1 MAKYTDPRPE
11 HQQITALLRAQIMDG
26 SRSGQLPVT
35 KDLTE
40 DFGVANSTITK
51 VLDALRAEGLIHT
64 TRGRL
69 GGAYAA
75 DWSAHVIDASVYVEP
90 GGRVTYDG
98 LMVDE
103 VDTPGDVARL
113 LATDRAILRH
123 RVMLL
128 DGEPVEVADS
138 YVDVELATRI
148 GLDRRKKLRGG
159 MAAVLAE
166 AGLPQRRF
174 IDIVSARQ
182 PTTAELEAL
191 RLPASVPVLRILR
204 TVLTDGDRIVGVD
217 VIVKGAHLYQERYV
231 RDVE

>member
-35 KDLTE
+35 KELTE
-40 DFGVANSTITK
+40 EFGVAPSTITK
-51 VLDALRAEGLIHT
+51 VLDALRTEGLIHT

-90 GGRVTYDG
+90 SDRVSYDG
-98 LMVDE
+98 LTVDE
-103 VDTPGDVARL
+103 VKAPGDVARIL
-113 LATDRAILRH
+113 TAELAVRRH
-123 RVMLL
+123 RIMLL

-138 YVDVELATRI
+138 YLEVELAARL
-148 GLDRRKKLRGG
+148 GLDVRKKLRGG
-159 MAAVLAE
+159 MRAVLAA

-182 PTTAELEAL
+182 PTAAELEAL

-204 TVLTDGDRIVGVD
+204 TVLTDEDRIIGVD
-217 VIVKGAHLYQERYV
+217 VIVKGAHLHQERYA